1 MIVIQS
7 IEQSIK
13 KGLYMKITCALLLL
27 TLFVTGC
34 ATDVERLDPTEITD
48 LTGKWN
54 DTDSR
59 EVSEEMIQDISTQ
72 SFMGI
77 YAAKFGHKPTVIVGN
92 IRNLSSEHIQ
102 TGTFIKDL
110 ERELTNSGRVIFVAN
125 PYERGQL
132 RTERKEQQEWAR
144 PETRKQM
151 HAETGADFML
161 IGSIKTIFET
171 ENRTTV
177 KFYQVDLELIEL
189 QTNEKHWIGS
199 KKIKKQ
205 VKKPFFRW

>member
-1 MIVIQS
+1 M
-7 IEQSIK
+7 K
-13 KGLYMKITCALLLL
+13 KGILMKAICALLLL
-27 TLFVTGC
+27 TLVVTGC
-34 ATDVERLDPTEITD
+34 VTDVERLDPTEITD
-48 LTGKWN
+48 LSGKWN

-59 EVSEEMIQDISTQ
+59 EVSEEMIKDLSTRP
-72 SFMGI
+72 FIGI
-77 YAAKFGHKPTVIVGN
+77 YAAKLGHKPTVIVGN

-102 TGTFIKDL
+102 TSTFIKDL

-125 PYERGQL
+125 PYERNQL
-132 RTERKEQQEWAR
+132 RTERKEQQDWAR

-151 HAETGADFML
+151 RAETGADFML
-161 IGSIKTIFET
+161 IGSIKTIFDT

-177 KFYQVDLELIEL
+177 KFYQIDLELIEL
-189 QTNEKHWIGS
+189 QTNEKQWIGS

>member
-1 MIVIQS
+1 M
-7 IEQSIK
+7 K
-13 KGLYMKITCALLLL
+13 KGTRMKIIYSLLLL
-27 TLFVTGC
+27 TLFITGC

-48 LTGKWN
+48 LSGKWN

-59 EVSEEMIQDISTQ
+59 EVSEEMIDDLSTRP
-72 SFMGI
+72 FIGI
-77 YAAKFGHKPTVIVGN
+77 HAAKFGHKPTVIVGN

-102 TGTFIKDL
+102 TSTFIKDL

-132 RTERKEQQEWAR
+132 RTERKEQQDWAR

-151 HAETGADFML
+151 RAETGADFML
-161 IGSIKTIFET
+161 IGSIKTIFDT

-189 QTNEKHWIGS
+189 QTNEQAGIGA
-199 KKIKKQ
+199 KKIKKK

>member
-1 MIVIQS
+1 
-7 IEQSIK
+7 
-13 KGLYMKITCALLLL
+13 MKITCVFLLI

-59 EVSEEMIQDISTQ
+59 EVSEEMIQDISNK
-72 SFMGI
+72 SFIGI

-132 RTERKEQQEWAR
+132 RNERKEQQEWAR
-144 PETRKQM
+144 PETRKKVRS
-151 HAETGADFML
+151 ETGADFML
-161 IGSIKTIFET
+161 IGSIKPS
-171 ENRTTV
+171 
-177 KFYQVDLELIEL
+177 
-189 QTNEKHWIGS
+189 S
-199 KKIKKQ
+199 KP
-205 VKKPFFRW
+205 KKPNHR

>member
-1 MIVIQS
+1 
-7 IEQSIK
+7 
-13 KGLYMKITCALLLL
+13 MKITCLLLLL
-27 TLFVTGC
+27 TFFVTGC

-110 ERELTNSGRVIFVAN
+110 ERELTNSGSVIFVAN

-144 PETRKQM
+144 PETRKKVR
-151 HAETGADFML
+151 AETGADFML

-189 QTNEKHWIGS
+189 QTNEKQWIGS

>member
-1 MIVIQS
+1 
-7 IEQSIK
+7 
-13 KGLYMKITCALLLL
+13 MKITCLLLLL
-27 TLFVTGC
+27 TFFVTGC

-110 ERELTNSGRVIFVAN
+110 ERELTNSGSVIFVAN

-132 RTERKEQQEWAR
+132 RTERKEQQQWAR
-144 PETRKQM
+144 PETRKKVR
-151 HAETGADFML
+151 AETGADFML

-189 QTNEKHWIGS
+189 QTNEKQWIGS

>member
-1 MIVIQS
+1 
-7 IEQSIK
+7 
-13 KGLYMKITCALLLL
+13 MKITCLLLLL

-59 EVSEEMIQDISTQ
+59 EVSEEMIQDISNQ

-132 RTERKEQQEWAR
+132 RTEEKNNKSGPPRNPQEGS
-144 PETRKQM
+144 
-151 HAETGADFML
+151 AETGADFML

-189 QTNEKHWIGS
+189 QTNEKQWIGS

-205 VKKPFFRW
+205 VKKPFSDGNPNPHTW